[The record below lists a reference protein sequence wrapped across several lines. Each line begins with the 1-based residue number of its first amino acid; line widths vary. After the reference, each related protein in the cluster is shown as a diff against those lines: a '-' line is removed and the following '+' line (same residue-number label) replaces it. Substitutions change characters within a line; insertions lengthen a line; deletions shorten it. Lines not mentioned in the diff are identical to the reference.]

1 MRVIEQ
7 INASLHGFM
16 AGDAGAHVIGEDIL
30 DPYGG
35 AFKAT
40 KGLST
45 AFPGRVLTSPIS
57 EAGIVGVATGMALK
71 GKPVCVEIMFGDF
84 ITLCTDQLIN
94 HMSKLPWVYN
104 DQIAVPVVVRAPMG
118 GKRGYGAT
126 HSQSLEKHFCG
137 VPGLTVVA
145 VSQFSDIERIY
156 ADAFAARTPHLII
169 ENKLSYARLVDARDI
184 APHAD
189 PDLVLVTYGG
199 STEVCVE
206 AAARLADEEELRANV
221 IEVTTLSPFDRA
233 GLRQRIGDCPAVLSV
248 EEGADGW
255 GFGAEVARALVEM
268 PGRSFATVT
277 GPPHPIPSSK
287 SWETAL
293 LPNGEMVV
301 GAAIDL
307 LLGSRQ

>member
-1 MRVIEQ
+1 MRVIDQ
-7 INASLHGFM
+7 INASLHDFM
-16 AGDAGAHVIGEDIL
+16 ASHAGAHLIGEDVL

-40 KGLST
+40 RGLST
-45 AFPGRVLTSPIS
+45 DFPERVLTTPIS
-57 EAGIVGVATGMALK
+57 EAAIAGLATGMALK

-84 ITLCTDQLIN
+84 LTLCADQLIN

-145 VSQFSDIERIY
+145 VSQFSDIAGIY
-156 ADAFAARTPHLII
+156 AAAFAARTPHLII
-169 ENKLSYARLVDARDI
+169 ENKMNYARRIETRDL
-184 APHAD
+184 APHRD

-206 AAARLADEEELRANV
+206 AADRLDQDEELAVNV
-221 IEVTTLSPFDRA
+221 IEVTTLSPFDRDE
-233 GLRQRIGDCPAVLSV
+233 LRRRVAPCTTVLSV

-255 GFGAEVARALVEM
+255 GFGTEVARALI
-268 PGRSFATVT
+268 GTDRLSFATVT
-277 GPPHPIPSSK
+277 GPPHPIPSTK

-293 LPNGEMVV
+293 LPSGDSVV
-301 GAAIDL
+301 AAALDL
-307 LLGSRQ
+307 VL

>member
-1 MRVIEQ
+1 MRVIEG
-7 INASLHGFM
+7 INTSLHRFL
-16 AGDAGAHVIGEDIL
+16 ADDPAAHIMGEDIL

-40 KGLST
+40 KGLSS
-45 AFPGRVLTSPIS
+45 AFPGRVLTTPIS
-57 EAGIVGVATGMALK
+57 EASIAGVATGMALK

-84 ITLCTDQLIN
+84 VTLCTDQLVN

-145 VSQFSDIERIY
+145 VSQYCDIAAVY
-156 ADAFAARTPHLII
+156 AAAFASGTPHLII
-169 ENKLSYARLVDARDI
+169 ENKLSYARRLEQRDV
-184 APHAD
+184 APHAE
-189 PDLVLVTYGG
+189 PDIAIVTYGG
-199 STEVCVE
+199 STEVCV
-206 AAARLADEEELRANV
+206 AAADRLDAEEELAVNV
-221 IEVTTLSPFDRA
+221 IEVTTLSPFDRD
-233 GLRQRIGDCPAVLSV
+233 GLRERIGDCRHVLVV

-255 GFGAEVARALVEM
+255 GFAAEVSRALM
-268 PGRSFATVT
+268 GLPGLSFASIC
-277 GPPHPIPSSK
+277 GPAHPIPSTK

-293 LPNGEMVV
+293 LPNETNVV
-301 GAAIDL
+301 AAALDL
-307 LLGSRQ
+307 IL

>member
-1 MRVIEQ
+1 MRVIDQ
-7 INASLHGFM
+7 INTSLHDFM
-16 AGDAGAHVIGEDIL
+16 AADAGAHLIGEDVL

-40 KGLST
+40 RGLST
-45 AFPGRVLTSPIS
+45 AFPDRVLTTPIS
-57 EAGIVGVATGMALK
+57 EAAIAGVATGMALK

-104 DQIAVPVVVRAPMG
+104 DQIEVPVVVRAPMG

-145 VSQFSDIERIY
+145 VSQFSDIPGIY
-156 ADAFAARTPHLII
+156 AAVFAARTPHLII
-169 ENKLSYARLVDARDI
+169 ENKLSYARRIEARDL
-184 APHAD
+184 APHRD
-189 PDLVLVTYGG
+189 PDLAIVSYGG

-206 AAARLADEEELRANV
+206 AADRLDRDDELAVNV
-221 IEVTTLSPFDRA
+221 IEVTTLSPFDRDD
-233 GLRQRIGDCPAVLSV
+233 LRRRIGHCTSVLSV

-255 GFGAEVARALVEM
+255 GFGAEVARALIGAQGV
-268 PGRSFATVT
+268 SFASVT
-277 GPPHPIPSSK
+277 GPSHPIPSAK

-293 LPNGEMVV
+293 LPSSDSVV
-301 GAAIDL
+301 AAALDL
-307 LLGSRQ
+307 VLDAR